1 MKKSAMT
8 FGNDTARPALSRSGW
23 AAPADS
29 RSKKSP
35 DKWLFWLLPF
45 CYAVL
50 YAVLN
55 WISDEYVQTLPA
67 EPGIPQ
73 LPPASGPLRWIG
85 YAFTPLY
92 VFMKIGFTTVCL
104 ALGAAII
111 TWNVR
116 FSSLFHAASLA
127 EVVWIAAALIHLA
140 WALVFPGTSTFFY
153 LLSAVNLVEINQSNM
168 WAVYLLRTL
177 NLFEVAYAA
186 ALVYAIRLVTDSP
199 PHNVTLLVVASYGGG
214 TALLVAG
221 FTFFLLSVF

>member
-1 MKKSAMT
+1 MT
-8 FGNDTARPALSRSGW
+8 FGHDTARPALSPSGW
-23 AAPADS
+23 AAPADG
-29 RSKKSP
+29 RAKKSP

-45 CYAVL
+45 CYAAL
-50 YAVLN
+50 YAAVN
-55 WISDEYVQTLPA
+55 WITDDYVRTPPA
-67 EPGIPQ
+67 EAGIPQ
-73 LPPASGPLRWIG
+73 LPQVSGSLRWIG

-92 VFMKIGFTTVCL
+92 VFMKIGFTAVCL
-104 ALGAAII
+104 ALGAAIV

-140 WALVFPGTSTFFY
+140 WALVFPDTSTFFY
-153 LLSAVNLVEINQSNM
+153 PLSAVNLVEINQGNM

-186 ALVYAIRLVTDSP
+186 ALVYAIRLVIDTP
-199 PHNVTLLVVASYGGG
+199 PKNVPLLVVVSYGGG

>member
-1 MKKSAMT
+1 MT

-23 AAPADS
+23 AAPADG
-29 RSKKSP
+29 RSNKSS

-50 YAVLN
+50 YAIIN
-55 WISDEYVQTLPA
+55 WISDEYVQTPPA
-67 EPGIPQ
+67 EAGLPQ
-73 LPPASGPLRWIG
+73 LPQASGPLRWIG
-85 YAFTPLY
+85 YALTPLY

-116 FSSLFHAASLA
+116 FSNLFHAASLA
-127 EVVWIAAALIHLA
+127 EIVWIAAALIHLF

-153 LLSAVNLVEINQSNM
+153 PLSAVNLVEIGQDNM

-199 PHNVTLLVVASYGGG
+199 PHNVTLLVVVSYGGG

>member
-1 MKKSAMT
+1 MT
-8 FGNDTARPALSRSGW
+8 FGNDTARAALPSSGW
-23 AAPADS
+23 ALPADS
-29 RSKKSP
+29 TAKKSP

-50 YAVLN
+50 YAMIN
-55 WISDEYVQTLPA
+55 WISDEYVQAPPA
-67 EPGIPQ
+67 ETGIPQ
-73 LPPASGPLRWIG
+73 LPRASGSLRWIG

-104 ALGAAII
+104 ALGAAVI

-127 EVVWIAAALIHLA
+127 EVVWIAAALTHLA
-140 WALVFPGTSTFFY
+140 WALVFPDTSTFFY
-153 LLSAVNLVEINQSNM
+153 PLSAVNLVEIDQGNM

-186 ALVYAIRLVTDSP
+186 ALVYAIRLVNDRP
-199 PHNVTLLVVASYGGG
+199 PHNVTLLVVISYGGG